1 LEVAAGGHRPTMVT
15 IERESDNK
23 DVTITFLILR
33 AVRGGTTL
41 TCGWNV
47 IAVGPGT
54 ANLSLWLASWQAW

>member
-1 LEVAAGGHRPTMVT
+1 MVT